1 MITSEQFQEWKS
13 HPVTKEIFAEL
24 NKAKASLMHQL
35 SIGSTIGYTAED
47 THGLTNKIVG
57 QIDGLNQL
65 LNISF
70 SDTESSSSTNDNVG
84 GY

>member
-13 HPVTKEIFAEL
+13 HPVTIEIFAEL
-24 NKAKASLMHQL
+24 SKAKTSLMNQL
-35 SIGSTIGYTAED
+35 AIGSTIGYTAED
-47 THGLTNKIVG
+47 THGLTNKTVG

-70 SDTESSSSTNDNVG
+70 SDTESPSSTNDNVG

>member
-13 HPVTKEIFAEL
+13 HPVTIEIFAEL
-24 NKAKASLMHQL
+24 SKAKTSLMNQL
-35 SIGSTIGYTAED
+35 AIGSTIGYTAED

-70 SDTESSSSTNDNVG
+70 SDTESPSSTNDNVG